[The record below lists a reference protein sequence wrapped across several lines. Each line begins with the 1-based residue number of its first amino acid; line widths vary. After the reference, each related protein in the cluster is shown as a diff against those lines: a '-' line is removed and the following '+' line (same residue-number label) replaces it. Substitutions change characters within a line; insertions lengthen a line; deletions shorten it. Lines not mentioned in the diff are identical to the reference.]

1 MSFGRVGSILGLLV
15 LTVPLSC
22 WCSALPEPPQVGLDS
37 GPAPVY
43 SREGLPLP
51 RIPSGRRSEGR
62 LAARRLMVMVRLIL
76 ANSQPSHHVV
86 ISGANI
92 INLPSPGPGQDWIWS
107 RQVRNINYFKTTFS
121 FPAATQ
127 GMNKAI
133 QGSNS
138 QSQSSNNRNNVNTV
152 SSSNIV
158 SNFNTNNANVVNI
171 LPSLG

>member
-43 SREGLPLP
+43 SREGLLLP

-107 RQVRNINYFKTTFS
+107 RQVRNINNFKTTFL

-127 GMNKAI
+127 GMNKAN
-133 QGSNS
+133 QGSN
-138 QSQSSNNRNNVNTV
+138 SQSSNNRNNVNTV

-171 LPSLG
+171 LPSSG